1 MKNLTRTGTKAFGI
15 LTCAC
20 FGFGTLPALA
30 DPAAVSVELNK
41 LETQGSGCRSYLVV
55 QNDSATAFDSYK
67 LDIVL
72 FGQDGVV
79 NRRFAMDLAPLKP
92 QKKSVKLFDL
102 DNVACDKIGS
112 FLINDIVECKTASGP
127 VDDCFAGLTVK
138 SLANVQLTK

>member
-1 MKNLTRTGTKAFGI
+1 MRESTSARGKALGI

-20 FGFGTLPALA
+20 LALGALPAKA

-41 LETQGSGCRSYLVV
+41 LETQGNGCRSYLVV
-55 QNDSATAFDSYK
+55 QNDSATAFESYK

-72 FGQDGVV
+72 FGQDGIV
-79 NRRFAMDLAPLKP
+79 NRRFAMDLAPLKA
-92 QKKSVKLFDL
+92 QKRSVKLFDL

-112 FLINDIVECKTASGP
+112 FLINDIVECKAASGP
-127 VDDCFAGLTVK
+127 LDDCFAGLKVK